1 MGECQGTWGWT
12 FQIPF
17 SIFIVVKIKME
28 INIYQ
33 IQILKNEEMST
44 KKTLKEIKY
53 GYTLLRYS
61 LEQRIFIPSPM

>member
-1 MGECQGTWGWT
+1 
-12 FQIPF
+12 
-17 SIFIVVKIKME
+17 ME

-33 IQILKNEEMST
+33 IQILKNKEMST
-44 KKTLKEIKY
+44 KNTLKEIKY